1 MDKEFINYSQC
12 WEDSELLLEAL
23 LIHTNDSVLS
33 ITSGGDNTLALL
45 LAGPKKVCSIDLNP
59 AQNHLLELKRVAA
72 KRLSYEEYLEL
83 LGVRKSNRRT
93 DLFNKTAT
101 GMSPASKAWWAD
113 HGTSIKQGVIHCG
126 RFERFTRGFARYVL
140 PVIRSRKAITELLAC
155 HNIDEQRAF
164 YKNKWDNRRWRF
176 FFGLASNRL
185 MLRRYAR
192 QQGMFAYTAKE
203 TVAGVYRKRLE
214 RHLTSVPITGNFF
227 LHYSL
232 TGEYGA
238 ALPLYLEEKNYSRLR
253 DMPDSALS
261 LVTDN
266 LLNYLKSLPANTF
279 SKFNLSDVFEA
290 LSPTEN
296 EMLWEQIVRTAKPNA
311 KIAYWNNLVPRSYPA
326 HLFFQIKTDKEQ
338 ISRLRTKDRV
348 FFYDSFHA
356 HTILK

>member
-1 MDKEFINYSQC
+1 MDKELINYSQC
-12 WEDSELLLEAL
+12 WEDPEVLLEAL
-23 LIHTNDSVLS
+23 SVQTDDSVLS
-33 ITSGGDNTLALL
+33 ITSGGDNALALL

-72 KRLSYEEYLEL
+72 KNLSYEEYLEL
-83 LGVRKSNRRT
+83 LGVRKSNNRT
-93 DLFNKTAT
+93 DLFNKIAADLL
-101 GMSPASKAWWAD
+101 PASKTWWAD
-113 HGTSIKQGVIHCG
+113 HGASIEQGVIHCG

-140 PVIRSRKAITELLAC
+140 PLIHSRKAIADLLGC
-155 HNIDEQRAF
+155 RNIDEQRAF
-164 YKNKWDNRRWRF
+164 YRNKWNNRRWRF

-185 MLRRYAR
+185 MLRRFVR

-214 RHLTSVPITGNFF
+214 QHLTSVPISGNFF

-232 TGEYGA
+232 TGEYGT
-238 ALPLYLEEKNYSRLR
+238 ALPPYLAEKNYSRLR
-253 DMPDSALS
+253 DMPDSAMS

-279 SKFNLSDVFEA
+279 SKFNLSDIFEA

-296 EMLWEQIVRTAKPNA
+296 EALWEQIVRTAKPGA

-326 HLFFQIKTDKEQ
+326 HLSSQIKTDGEQ
-338 ISRLRTKDRV
+338 ISRLRAKDRV